1 MGRVA
6 YGPRR
11 CDDLLQ
17 AWALRVQ
24 RPDHVLDADIR
35 LLHLDLRD
43 DLHGPAGDFSRGEAP
58 GRSGTVGGSAT
69 SSWMIVAPGNRARL
83 ASQQKGS
90 RGAQP
95 IHVDNRPAVFGKP
108 RRVGSPRPASA
119 HGPRS
124 PRGRRTGV

>member
-24 RPDHVLDADIR
+24 RPDHVLDGDGR

-69 SSWMIVAPGNRARL
+69 SPWMIVALVDRARL
-83 ASQQKGS
+83 ASQQEGS
-90 RGAQP
+90 RGAEP
-95 IHVDNRPAVFGKP
+95 IHVDNRPAAFGKP
-108 RRVGSPRPASA
+108 RRRACPK
-119 HGPRS
+119 
-124 PRGRRTGV
+124 